1 MASSH
6 EIREVN
12 QGRRKI
18 GLLIAGGLF
27 SSMVLGQES
36 YPSKPL
42 KIIVPWGPGTPP
54 DVAARIVANKLPE
67 FIRQPVVVEN
77 RPGASGTLGLMELKR
92 APADG
97 YTLVALNQATV
108 TVESLYPQ
116 TRLSITKDFLGV
128 GQLEWGHNI
137 LVVSPSLGLNNLQ
150 DLVGYIKSHP
160 DASFASAGVGT
171 PAHLSGLSLLKQI
184 GASAAHIPYNQFS
197 MAISDVSTGRVT
209 FMVLAAPAAVPQ
221 IQGGKLKALAVTS
234 PTRNQNLPDVPTVV
248 EAGMPGMQSRTWTGL
263 VVRSDTPEA
272 IANRLSDAIASTM
285 KLADVRENVV
295 KQQAEVPGGSV
306 DLFRELIA
314 KDAEVGRM
322 FVKNNGIKLD

>member
-1 MASSH
+1 M
-6 EIREVN
+6 
-12 QGRRKI
+12 
-18 GLLIAGGLF
+18 
-27 SSMVLGQES
+27 
-36 YPSKPL
+36 
-42 KIIVPWGPGTPP
+42 
-54 DVAARIVANKLPE
+54 
-67 FIRQPVVVEN
+67 
-77 RPGASGTLGLMELKR
+77 
-92 APADG
+92 
-97 YTLVALNQATV
+97 
-108 TVESLYPQ
+108 
-116 TRLSITKDFLGV
+116 
-128 GQLEWGHNI
+128 
-137 LVVSPSLGLNNLQ
+137 
-150 DLVGYIKSHP
+150 GYIKSHP